1 MFRIAE
7 NDVHKRTIKQKRG
20 KSNCDKSKK
29 SNSAT
34 SNVDKSVY
42 CVDESDLLEFWHEIE
57 LDEELFSIDEEEL
70 DGFQNSGNI
79 LDSSSGFY
87 LDFLQENDADST
99 PSSPLSTPIDSPI
112 SSPLSH
118 SHSYVDG
125 EISDSPAFGGS
136 SSDEANSPLP
146 TEILKQDSR
155 KRTLENK
162 QSRKTQKKS
171 RRSTKNFPTKSKLST
186 EVTNEEL
193 SVLCVVENS
202 PTIPATKKRK
212 SSTKKT
218 SRKYKKNIAEIFKS
232 NEVLKLEAVSED
244 ENVDIDIGDASDF
257 TNYN

>member
-1 MFRIAE
+1 
-7 NDVHKRTIKQKRG
+7 
-20 KSNCDKSKK
+20 
-29 SNSAT
+29 
-34 SNVDKSVY
+34 
-42 CVDESDLLEFWHEIE
+42 
-57 LDEELFSIDEEEL
+57 
-70 DGFQNSGNI
+70 

-87 LDFLQENDADST
+87 LDFLQENDSDSN

-112 SSPLSH
+112 SSPLTH

-136 SSDEANSPLP
+136 SSDEANFPRPS
-146 TEILKQDSR
+146 EIFKQDSR
-155 KRTLENK
+155 KRTLENNK

-186 EVTNEEL
+186 EVANEEL

-202 PTIPATKKRK
+202 PAIPATKKRK